1 MPLTKLLK
9 DLKTSGTT
17 SSGDITANG
26 TFTATLTACTTSPT
40 GTIRY
45 NKIGRVVYLSI
56 PQIGGTSNATSATL
70 TGAPGGIAPA
80 RSQVHLGIVKDNGTV
95 AIGVLTIGTDGVI
108 TMKNAVT
115 SGNFTSSAAK
125 GIEAQVIA
133 YPLD

>member
-9 DLKTSGTT
+9 DLKTAGTT
-17 SSGDITANG
+17 GAGDITANG
-26 TFTATLTACTTSPT
+26 TFLATLTGCNTSPT

-70 TGAPGGIAPA
+70 TGMPA
-80 RSQVHLGIVKDNGTV
+80 SIFPMRSQVHVGIAKDNGTV
-95 AIGVLTIGTDGVI
+95 VVAVLTIGTDGVI
-108 TMKNAVT
+108 TLKNGIT
-115 SGNFTSSAAK
+115 SANFTASGAK

-133 YPLD
+133 FPLD